1 MDTDTLLSEL
11 NLDNTAENQTVAKN
25 LIDESEEIIIHSV
38 DSNVSKT
45 MFENNLIFK
54 RAVKT
59 LATDLYYNRTLP
71 NGLSLGTQMMIN
83 NLKGVD
89 FSGTSTE

>member
-1 MDTDTLLSEL
+1 MDTDVLLSEL
-11 NLDNTAENQTVAKN
+11 NLDDTAENQIVAKN

-38 DSNVSKT
+38 DSSVPRT
-45 MFENNLIFK
+45 IFEDNSIFK

-59 LATDLYYNRTLP
+59 LATDMYYNRTLP

-89 FSGTSTE
+89 FSGTSAE